1 MNANWGL
8 RDFSAGSQIE
18 SAGYGFALRLLW
30 DWFLFNTSALSG
42 PQSHRKKDPHCHK
55 WNTLMAHY
63 LQSQKSSIQLFSHFS
78 GKRQDWVFACSQEDL
93 MSHLEKMSL
102 VYKFHYKYCDF
113 YKRKKYLIIMF
124 CVSAVKSYKCTEQQ
138 SWEIKPCLLL
148 PWFFF
153 CLFFS
158 AK

>member
-42 PQSHRKKDPHCHK
+42 PQSHRKMDPHCHK

-63 LQSQKSSIQLFSHFS
+63 LSSESEIIHSAILSLFWKKTGLSFCLFPRRPNEPS
-78 GKRQDWVFACSQEDL
+78 GENAPCLQI
-93 MSHLEKMSL
+93 SL
-102 VYKFHYKYCDF
+102 QILWQISLQ
-113 YKRKKYLIIMF
+113 KYLIIMF

-153 CLFFS
+153 FFFS
-158 AK
+158 